1 MNDASNITGSPA
13 PYGIAGRRV
22 LVVGLGLSGA
32 SAAKMLVEK
41 GAAVTVT
48 DAVERPAA
56 ADRMA
61 ALTAL
66 GVQFELGGH
75 SARSFDTADLIVVS
89 PGVPE
94 TIAPIAAARHRGICV
109 IGEVELAAALI
120 SAPILA
126 VTGTN
131 GKTTTTTLLGHMLQ
145 TAGLRVFVGGNIG
158 RPLIECV
165 SEPDRLDVVVA
176 EISSFQLD
184 TTRSFRPKV
193 SVLLNVTADHLDRY
207 SDFDAYAASK
217 GRIFE
222 NQQAGD
228 TAVVNGSDAVA
239 VKVSEGIR
247 SRRWLYNVSSP
258 ISDGAMFQEDALV
271 LQTPDHR
278 GQQIDLSG
286 LRLKGR
292 HNRENAA
299 AAALAALAFGVSPVN
314 IEKAL
319 STFEGLAHR
328 VESVGTIGGVE
339 FVNDS
344 KGTNVDAVVRA
355 LESFDRPV
363 VLIMGGRDKA
373 GVFDVLCDPV
383 RRQVRCLVLIGEAT
397 EIIRRALGS
406 CAPTRTANDM
416 DDAVAQAF
424 SASEPGDVVLLSPG
438 CASFD
443 MYTSYKHRG
452 ESFRSA
458 VKKLEG

>member
-1 MNDASNITGSPA
+1 MSPSSSIADAFE
-13 PYGIAGRRV
+13 PYPVAGRRV

-32 SAAKMLVEK
+32 SAANMLVEK

-48 DAVERPAA
+48 DAAERPAA
-56 ADRMA
+56 ADRISELA
-61 ALTAL
+61 ER
-66 GVQFELGGH
+66 GVKFELGGH
-75 SARSFDTADLIVVS
+75 NLPSFETADLIVIS

-94 TIAPIAAARHRGICV
+94 TIAPVAAAKQRGIQV

-120 SAPILA
+120 TAPILA

-158 RPLIECV
+158 KPLVECV
-165 SEPDRLDVVVA
+165 SESGRLDAVVA

-184 TTRSFRPKV
+184 TTRSFRPRV

-207 SDFDAYAASK
+207 LNFDAYAASK

-239 VKVSEGIR
+239 VKVSERIR
-247 SRRWLYNVSSP
+247 ARRWLYHQQAP
-258 ISDGAMFQEDALV
+258 LADGAVFEGNALV

-278 GQQIDLSG
+278 GRKIDMTG
-286 LRLKGR
+286 LRLKGA

-299 AAALAALAFGVSPVN
+299 AAALAALAFGVSPEN

-319 STFEGLAHR
+319 SSFEGLAHR
-328 VESVGTIGGVE
+328 VESVAVIGGVE

-355 LESFDRPV
+355 LEAFDRPV

-373 GVFDVLCDPV
+373 GVFDVLREPV
-383 RRQVRCLVLIGEAT
+383 RQRVRCLVLIGEAT
-397 EIIRRALGS
+397 EIIHRALGPY
-406 CAPTRTANDM
+406 APTLRASDM
-416 DDAVAQAF
+416 DDAVSRAF
-424 SASEPGDVVLLSPG
+424 AAAEPGDVVLLSPG

-452 ESFRSA
+452 ETFRSA
-458 VKKLEG
+458 VNHLKR